1 MTYFIVGL
9 GMMGASYAK
18 GLIERGHRVYGYD
31 HNESVNQKA
40 LALGY
45 IDDYGIKYI
54 KDSDVVILTLYP
66 HDNIEFIKN
75 HLHLFL
81 NQSLTD
87 ISGVKVLVVDEIEKI
102 IPKGVN
108 YVSHHPMAGS
118 EKSGIDYANPR
129 IFRDAN
135 FLIID
140 DDQGKDIF
148 FLAALADDL
157 LFGKTTVITKELH
170 DKMISFTSQLPH
182 LIAVG
187 LVNSDIYKE
196 TKDFTGDSY
205 RDLTRIADINEVL
218 WNELFSANKEILEGD
233 LERFIEAMK
242 DLLEALK
249 NSDHESL
256 LELLKKAKEKR
267 RMY

>member
-18 GLIERGHRVYGYD
+18 GLIERGHKVYGYD
-31 HNESVNQKA
+31 IDKRVNQKA

-45 IDDYGIKYI
+45 IDAYGVDYI
-54 KDSDVVILTLYP
+54 KESDVVILTLYP
-66 HDNIEFIKN
+66 HDNVKFMKD
-75 HLHLFL
+75 HLNLFDK
-81 NQSLTD
+81 QSLTD
-87 ISGVKVLVVDEIEKI
+87 ISGVKTLVVDEIEKI

-140 DDQGKDIF
+140 DDTGKDIF
-148 FLAALADDL
+148 FLAAIADDL
-157 LFGKTTVITKELH
+157 LFGKTTVISKELH

-182 LIAVG
+182 IIAVG
-187 LVNSDIYKE
+187 LVNSDIYQE
-196 TKDFTGDSY
+196 TRDFTGDSY
-205 RDLTRIADINEVL
+205 RDLTRIAFINEVL
-218 WNELFSANKEILEGD
+218 WKELFNANKEMLERD
-233 LERFIEAMK
+233 LERFIESMN
-242 DLLEALK
+242 DLLQAIK
-249 NSDHESL
+249 NNDDELL
-256 LELLKKAKEKR
+256 LELLIKAKEKR
-267 RMY
+267 RKY